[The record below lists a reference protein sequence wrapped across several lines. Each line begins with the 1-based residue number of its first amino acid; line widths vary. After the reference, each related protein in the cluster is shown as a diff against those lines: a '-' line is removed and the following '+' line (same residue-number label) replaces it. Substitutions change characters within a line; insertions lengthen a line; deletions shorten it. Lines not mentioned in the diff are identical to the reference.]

1 MDNILKKIK
10 WGILFASAV
19 CALSL
24 CSCTETTPPLTDVVT
39 IPELTEIKTVAVSN
53 ENKEYKEL
61 LQLYKKCDEEYFKNT
76 ETAVN
81 TLLGQ
86 RYAYAVTA
94 YNHSEEL
101 TEIAEMFFDD
111 TSENTLNIYFA
122 LRGFEDKEY
131 TEDEDKAEYKCKK
144 NEDQHVYTVQF
155 DTAGKTINVTHT
167 VNGEKKDYL
176 GCKMDDDGLYKECYS
191 GSLQRTF
198 VSRVNKDGTSKIE
211 WYDRDVTDT
220 PPEEEEE
227 HGYVVY
233 DGLALSGVI
242 R

>member
-1 MDNILKKIK
+1 M
-10 WGILFASAV
+10 
-19 CALSL
+19 CALFL
-24 CSCTETTPPLTDVVT
+24 CSCTENTPSFTDIIT
-39 IPELTEIKTVAVSN
+39 SPELTDIKTITSA

-61 LQLYKKCDEEYFKNT
+61 LQLYKKYEKEYFENT
-76 ETAVN
+76 ETAIN

-86 RYAYAVTA
+86 RYVYAVTA
-94 YNHSEEL
+94 YNHSKEL
-101 TEIAEMFFDD
+101 TDISEMFFDE

-122 LRGFEDKEY
+122 LRGYDDKEY
-131 TEDEDKAEYKCKK
+131 SVNENKAEYKCKK

-155 DTAGKTINVTHT
+155 DAENKTINVTHT

-176 GCKMDDDGLYKECYS
+176 DCRIDDDGLYKKCYS

-211 WYDRDVTDT
+211 WYDRDVADD
-220 PPEEEEE
+220 PPEDEEE
-227 HGYVVY
+227 HGYVVF

-242 R
+242 K